1 MSGFSAA
8 DEVFLV
14 GAQWIVVVDSIE
26 YSEDSMRHH
35 RCVFSLVCAF
45 ASDTLPW
52 QESIVCR
59 GLTTTQDSLFR
70 QSFYSSR
77 TPSATTRHSKW
88 KPYIQEA
95 RENSTKIVP
104 TPLLHPNTCT
114 KWKTSSRTADKRA
127 RLRYICIYISRR
139 LVFFQCIYPVTTA
152 ESTISFI
159 PPAPR
164 FEPRAPCP
172 SNQASINLQY
182 QSASQRIS
190 PHK

>member
-14 GAQWIVVVDSIE
+14 SGQWIVVVDSIE
-26 YSEDSMRHH
+26 FSADSMRH
-35 RCVFSLVCAF
+35 RRFVFSLVCAF
-45 ASDTLPW
+45 ASDTLLPR

-70 QSFYSSR
+70 QSFCPSR

-88 KPYIQEA
+88 EPYIQEA

-104 TPLLHPNTCT
+104 NPILHPNNST
-114 KWKTSSRTADKRA
+114 KWKTSSRTAVRQKSTFA
-127 RLRYICIYISRR
+127 MYIPRR
-139 LVFFQCIYPVTTA
+139 LVFFQCIYPVTKA
-152 ESTISFI
+152 ESTISLI

-164 FEPRAPCP
+164 FEPRAPCVSKQP
-172 SNQASINLQY
+172 SINQLQY
-182 QSASQRIS
+182 QSASQHIS
-190 PHK
+190 PHT

>member
-14 GAQWIVVVDSIE
+14 SGQWIVVVDSIE

-59 GLTTTQDSLFR
+59 GPTITQDSLFR

-77 TPSATTRHSKW
+77 TSSATTRHGKW

-104 TPLLHPNTCT
+104 NPILHPNTCT
-114 KWKTSSRTADKRA
+114 KWKTSSRTADRQKSTFA
-127 RLRYICIYISRR
+127 IYIPRR
-139 LVFFQCIYPVTTA
+139 LVFLQCIYPVTTA
-152 ESTISFI
+152 ESTISLI

-172 SNQASINLQY
+172 SNQPSINQLQY
-182 QSASQRIS
+182 QSASQHIS
-190 PHK
+190 LHK

>member
-88 KPYIQEA
+88 KPYIQKPERIA
-95 RENSTKIVP
+95 QRLYPPPFFTQTHAQNGRQVHGPQTKEHACDIYVYIY
-104 TPLLHPNTCT
+104 LGDSC
-114 KWKTSSRTADKRA
+114 SSSVF
-127 RLRYICIYISRR
+127 IPSRR
-139 LVFFQCIYPVTTA
+139 PN
-152 ESTISFI
+152 
-159 PPAPR
+159 PPSVSSLR
-164 FEPRAPCP
+164 LLD
-172 SNQASINLQY
+172 SNQGHRVKQTSINPLRY
-182 QSASQRIS
+182 QSASQHIS